1 MKFIITIAVPL
12 ICLFLLSHNSAP
24 NNSEEFKR
32 ICFKIRGNGKSLIPL
47 KIGKDINTGASGFS
61 ISKDATNS
69 FCGEEGHKVFD
80 LKSKKILFEI
90 SKNIEGTTI
99 DLREYY

>member
-1 MKFIITIAVPL
+1 MKFIVTVAVLL
-12 ICLFLLSHNSAP
+12 ISLFLMSHYSAQK
-24 NNSEEFKR
+24 NSEEFKR

-80 LKSKKILFEI
+80 LKTKKVLFEI
-90 SKNIEGTTI
+90 TRSIENTTI
-99 DLREYY
+99 DLREIY